1 MASGRILVEVTVD
14 EEGKVMR
21 AQRMCGGSALL
32 IKVSEDA
39 ARKAQFKPIVIAGKP
54 VRIIGYLLY
63 RFVHQ

>member
-1 MASGRILVEVTVD
+1 VD